1 MNYQHYVGIDVSKET
16 LDVTMINQEGII
28 EEQTTIGNT
37 SSSLRKLLRCWR
49 KKRPGI
55 VEQTLFCLEPTGH
68 YSNLTVA
75 VLLDA
80 QLLVWVANPSDIKNS
95 IGMQRGKD
103 DKTDAMRIA
112 EYAFRF
118 HDKARLVQPT
128 EMSRLELQQ
137 LLTQRELLIKDRG
150 KYSGQLEDYKGRIGE
165 NAYAAIRK
173 TNKQIIRQLEKAIVE
188 IEQKLEKMIT
198 DVPEMKRQYE
208 LLKTIPGIGKVVAQT
223 LVVFTNGFTRFE
235 SARKLACHAG
245 VAPFRYKS
253 GTSVKG
259 KERVSFRA
267 NKRLKSLLHMA
278 ALAAIKTNGELKTY
292 YERKVMEGK
301 NKMSVL
307 NAVRNKIIHRV
318 FAVLKRNTEYRQ
330 AEIAG

>member
-16 LDVTMINQEGII
+16 LDVTLLNQDGSM

-37 SSSLRKLLRCWR
+37 GSSLKKLLRGWR

-80 QLLVWVANPSDIKNS
+80 NLSVWVANPTDIKNS
-95 IGMQRGKD
+95 IGMQRGKN
-103 DKTDAMRIA
+103 DKIDARRIA
-112 EYAFRF
+112 EYASRF
-118 HDKARLVQPT
+118 SDKARLVQPN
-128 EMSRLELQQ
+128 EMNRLELQQ
-137 LLTQRELLIKDRG
+137 LLTQREMFIKDKG
-150 KYSGQLEDYKGRIGE
+150 KYVGQLDDFKGRAGE
-165 NAYAAIRK
+165 DAYTAIRK
-173 TNKQIIRQLEKAIVE
+173 ANKQVIRQLEKAIEE
-188 IEQKLEKMIT
+188 IEQKLEQMIMGI
-198 DVPEMKRQYE
+198 PEMKRQYE

-223 LVVFTNGFTRFE
+223 LVVFTNGFIRFD

-245 VAPFRYKS
+245 VAPFAYDS
-253 GTSVKG
+253 GTSVKS
-259 KERVSFRA
+259 KNRVSFRA

-292 YERKVMEGK
+292 YERKVAEGK

-318 FAVLKRNTEYRQ
+318 FAVLKRNTEYRPAQ
-330 AEIAG
+330 Y